1 MTIDEAII
9 KCEKY
14 IKDKNKIPPS
24 IHLINRS
31 DNDFIISIIYTILN
45 PNSKLYY
52 YSNIPQ
58 ELKDLNDYIEI
69 NQFEYANE
77 IMVSNLNEF
86 KNTKIKNIITE
97 HNLSKQVPTFKESD
111 IAVELFKKSL
121 TKKLSGKMALRYID
135 EINLKINSQKY
146 RNLYINIIINNVNI
160 SKQIFNYCIKYKYL
174 PINYQIINF
183 NNMYNISSKPIFTIS
198 LIKQILDSYYIS
210 YSYQTSAVNNNNNND
225 SIESDLNKIR
235 TNINYQF
242 NIAQDYLKVVDLLL
256 ANKKTKEKIY
266 LLEYRQWLIDEVVIR
281 HDDINIWNGYNLLS
295 KNQVIPTE
303 GILNE

>member
-14 IKDKNKIPPS
+14 IKDTGKAPPN
-24 IHLINRS
+24 IHLTNR
-31 DNDFIISIIYTILN
+31 NGTNFIISIIYTILN

-52 YSNIPQ
+52 YGDIPQ
-58 ELKDLNDYIEI
+58 ELKDLNDYIEN

-77 IMVSNLNEF
+77 IMASNLNEF

-97 HNLSKQVPTFKESD
+97 HNISKQIPTFKESD
-111 IAVELFKKSL
+111 IAVELFKQSL

-135 EINLKINSQKY
+135 EINLKINLQEY
-146 RNLYINIIINNVNI
+146 IDLYIDIIINNANM
-160 SKQIFNYCIKYKYL
+160 SKQLFNYCIKHNNM
-174 PINYQIINF
+174 PIDYQIINF
-183 NNMYNISSKPIFTIS
+183 NNMYNISAKPIFTIS
-198 LIKQILDSYYIS
+198 LIKKILDSYYVS
-210 YSYQTSAVNNNNNND
+210 YSYQTSVINND
-225 SIESDLNKIR
+225 NNDLIESDLNKIR
-235 TNINYQF
+235 SNIYYQF

-256 ANKKTKEKIY
+256 ANKKTKEKFY

-281 HDDINIWNGYNLLS
+281 HDDINIWSGYNLLS
-295 KNQVIPTE
+295 KNQIIPTE